1 MTLRQVHRLAGLAT
15 VIVFVGTGA
24 YMHFRYDHLRGMTDA
39 TRLLFRS
46 THIYLFF
53 TGLLNLA
60 LGLYFSPARD
70 PWARRLQLLGSI
82 LILAAPVLELAA
94 FMREPF
100 LGGLQRPFT
109 APAVYA
115 ALAGM
120 LLHLASQTQSTNSSA
135 D

>member
-1 MTLRQVHRLAGLAT
+1 MTLRQVHRFVGLAA

-24 YMHFRYDHLRGMTDA
+24 YMHFRYNHLRGMTDA

-70 PWARRLQLLGSI
+70 PWARRLQLLGSV
-82 LILAAPVLELAA
+82 LILAAPLLELAA
-94 FMREPF
+94 FLREPL

-109 APAVYA
+109 KPAVYA

-120 LLHLASQTQSTNSSA
+120 LLHLAAPSQSPGSST

>member
-46 THIYLFF
+46 THIYLLFI
-53 TGLLNLA
+53 GLLNLA
-60 LGLYFSPARD
+60 LGLYLSPARD
-70 PWARRLQLLGSI
+70 PWARRLQLLGSV
-82 LILAAPVLELAA
+82 LILAAPLLELAA
-94 FMREPF
+94 FLREPF

-120 LLHLASQTQSTNSSA
+120 LLHLASRFPSADSSA

>member
-15 VIVFVGTGA
+15 VIVFVVTGA
-24 YMHFRYDHLRGMTDA
+24 YVHYRYDHLRGMTDA

-46 THIYLFF
+46 THIYLLF

-60 LGLYFSPARD
+60 LGLYLSPARGS
-70 PWARRLQLLGSI
+70 WARRLQLLGSV

-94 FMREPF
+94 FLREPF

-109 APAVYA
+109 TSAVYA

-120 LLHLASQTQSTNSSA
+120 ILHLGATGSA
-135 D
+135 ESGR

>member
-1 MTLRQVHRLAGLAT
+1 MTLRQVHRLVGLAT
-15 VIVFVGTGA
+15 VLVFLGTGA

-53 TGLLNLA
+53 AGLLNLA
-60 LGLYFSPARD
+60 LGLYLTPARD
-70 PWARRLQLLGSI
+70 PWAKRLQLLGSV
-82 LILAAPVLELAA
+82 LILAAPLLELAA
-94 FMREPF
+94 FLREPF

-115 ALAGM
+115 VLAGM
-120 LLHLASQTQSTNSSA
+120 SLHLAAQSRSPGSST

>member
-1 MTLRQVHRLAGLAT
+1 MTLRQVHRLVGLAA

-60 LGLYFSPARD
+60 LGLYLTPARD
-70 PWARRLQLLGSI
+70 SWAGRLQLLGSV

-94 FMREPF
+94 FLREPF

-109 APAVYA
+109 TPAVYA
-115 ALAGM
+115 TLAGM
-120 LLHLASQTQSTNSSA
+120 LLHLASQSFFAPPST

>member
-46 THIYLFF
+46 THIYLLFI
-53 TGLLNLA
+53 GLLNLA
-60 LGLYFSPARD
+60 LGLYLSPARD
-70 PWARRLQLLGSI
+70 PWARRLQLLGSV
-82 LILAAPVLELAA
+82 LILAAPLLELAA
-94 FMREPF
+94 FLREPF

-120 LLHLASQTQSTNSSA
+120 LLHLASRLPSA
-135 D
+135 DSSED